1 MHIRTGLKTNIGLVD
16 TWQAWGCV
24 VLVIVS
30 VVFAKTTCCGLA
42 AWYANPCVRVSVCSA
57 LRCASLM
64 YNPPCVRVD
73 DGNGWAHF
81 FEVGNDSFLCMGV
94 MSVWGTL

>member
-42 AWYANPCVRVSVCSA
+42 AWYGYGSPANPRVRV
-57 LRCASLM
+57 
-64 YNPPCVRVD
+64 
-73 DGNGWAHF
+73 
-81 FEVGNDSFLCMGV
+81 
-94 MSVWGTL
+94 